1 MTDDV
6 SPTKRAIMEATYDA
20 LHEQGYGDLTIQ
32 AIADEFEKSKS
43 LLYYHYEDKEALLAD
58 FLEYA
63 LEEFMA
69 EIDLQDH
76 EPLEQLEML
85 IDATVPE
92 TIDEE
97 RYRVQI
103 ALLEL
108 RGQVPHT
115 DVYRERYTEIDRM
128 LTDRVASIIERGV
141 ESGAIRDVDVELEA
155 ELLVSTIL
163 GVQTRRLTTYA
174 EFPIERSRAALFE
187 HVQQR
192 LVAAES

>member
-1 MTDDV
+1 MTDD
-6 SPTKRAIMEATYDA
+6 SAPTKRAIMEATYDA
-20 LHEQGYGDLTIQ
+20 LCERGYGDLTIQ

-43 LLYYHYEDKEALLAD
+43 LLYYHYDDKEALLAD

-69 EIDLQDH
+69 EIRLEEH
-76 EPLEQLEML
+76 EPVAQLELL
-85 IDATVPE
+85 IDLMLPE

-115 DVYRERYTEIDRM
+115 DVYRERYATIDRA
-128 LTDRVASIIERGV
+128 LTEQVASILERGV
-141 ESGAIRDVDVELEA
+141 ESGTIRDVDVELEA
-155 ELLVSTIL
+155 ELLVSAIV
-163 GVQTRRLTTYA
+163 GMQTRRLTTYE
-174 EFPIERSRAALFE
+174 EFPIERSRDAMHE
-187 HVQQR
+187 HVEER
-192 LVAAES
+192 LIASAA